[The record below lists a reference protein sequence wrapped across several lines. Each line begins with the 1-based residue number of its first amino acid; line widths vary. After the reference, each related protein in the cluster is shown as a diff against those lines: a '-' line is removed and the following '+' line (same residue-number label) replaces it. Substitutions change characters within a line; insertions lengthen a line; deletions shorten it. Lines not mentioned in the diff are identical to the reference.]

1 MHRGTSRC
9 AGQDTSRQ
17 DQSHEDTSNER
28 HAGLGRDTVL
38 VRAPKGLFGAF
49 CVAEPHPDVAEFP
62 RCHSDV
68 REVEP
73 PGLLEC
79 AQRLFRCARC
89 HLSWRWR
96 KRDHDYAC
104 DVWPYAAV
112 GW

>member
-1 MHRGTSRC
+1 MRRGTSRC
-9 AGQDTSRQ
+9 ADQDTVGKINPMRTLR
-17 DQSHEDTSNER
+17 TSDMPGSGEMPYSC
-28 HAGLGRDTVL
+28 
-38 VRAPKGLFGAF
+38 APKGLFGAF

-96 KRDHDYAC
+96 KRES
-104 DVWPYAAV
+104 
-112 GW
+112 

>member
-1 MHRGTSRC
+1 VAPTGSPRTSR
-9 AGQDTSRQ
+9 TS
-17 DQSHEDTSNER
+17 DMPGPGEMPYSGAET
-28 HAGLGRDTVL
+28 
-38 VRAPKGLFGAF
+38 LFGAF
-49 CVAEPHPDVAEFP
+49 RVVEPHPDVAEFP

-73 PGLLEC
+73 PSLLEC

-96 KRDHDYAC
+96 NESHDYAC
-104 DVWPYAAV
+104 DVWPCAAV